1 MGNLEEWMDEEKII
15 KFFNEYNFSP
25 KSIQIIK
32 NKRKNGLSN
41 FCFVTFF
48 DKYEANDALV
58 KLDGKQ
64 IPNTNST
71 FKLKLA
77 NSNSESIDVYVGNL
91 SEKID
96 NLELYNLFK
105 EKYPSVHH
113 TSIITRNNISEGY
126 GFINFLEKEESE
138 KCIKEMDGF
147 IFYNKPLRVKGKINN
162 YHKKNDNYGKKKSE
176 EEKEEDKEEEEKEKE
191 EICNDII
198 TENYIEFFGILKG
211 HYGPVTSLVCSEDE
225 NGSLLLFSGSEDTTI
240 IKWELFV
247 DDKKIEEN
255 KYIDQKEELLFG
267 KPKKIIREHYNF
279 ITCLSLNTDKKK
291 LASSSL
297 DKTIIIRDT
306 YTLNQELIIEDFKSG
321 VTSVW
326 FSYDNKLI
334 FGAEKNK
341 IIKFYNSHGDLRF
354 TDKILKAYITCF
366 LNSNNKKRNSFF
378 VGLSDGKVRI
388 YNNEYNIE
396 EEIPLYDSIKYSYD
410 KIETNNEEKYSV
422 VSLAIDDDEDFL
434 FVGYRNG
441 IVAIFSLEENNLNY
455 EKKIKK
461 IIKNDRKEI
470 NSIIFKSKFFEYI
483 FIADNKG
490 FNIRKIV
497 GGKKIFEDNSAAC
510 FSFCFDE
517 NRNNLFA
524 GFGDGIIRVYH
535 LKKDY

>member
-1 MGNLEEWMDEEKII
+1 MGNLEEWMDEEKIM

-32 NKRKNGLSN
+32 NKRKDGLPY

-113 TSIITRNNISEGY
+113 TSIITRNNISKGY

-138 KCIKEMDGF
+138 KCIKEMDGY
-147 IFYNKPLRVKGKINN
+147 IFYNKPLKVKRKINN
-162 YHKKNDNYGKKKSE
+162 YQKKMIITEKKSE
-176 EEKEEDKEEEEKEKE
+176 EEKEEEEEEEKEKE
-191 EICNDII
+191 EEEICNDINI
-198 TENYIEFFGILKG
+198 ENVIEFFGILKG
-211 HYGPVTSLVCSEDE
+211 HNGPVTSLVCSEDE

-240 IKWELFV
+240 IKWELF
-247 DDKKIEEN
+247 DNKKIEEK
-255 KYIDQKEELLFG
+255 KYNYQKEELPFE
-267 KPKKIIREHYNF
+267 KPKKIIREHNNF

-291 LASSSL
+291 LASSCL
-297 DKTIIIRDT
+297 DKTIIIRDI
-306 YTLNQELIIEDFKSG
+306 YTLNQELIIKDFKSG
-321 VTSVW
+321 VTAVW
-326 FSYDNKLI
+326 FSYDDRLI
-334 FGAEKNK
+334 FSAEKNEK
-341 IIKFYNSHGDLRF
+341 IKFYNSHGDLRF
-354 TDKILKAYITCF
+354 FDKNLKAYVTCF
-366 LNSNNKKRNSFF
+366 LNTNNKKRYSFF

-388 YNNEYNIE
+388 YNKEYNIE

-410 KIETNNEEKYSV
+410 KIEINNKEKYSV
-422 VSLAIDDDEDFL
+422 VSLAIDDDEDYL
-434 FVGYRNG
+434 FIGYRNG
-441 IVAIFSLEENNLNY
+441 IIAIFGLEESDSNY
-455 EKKIKK
+455 EKNIIR

-470 NSIIFKSKFFEYI
+470 NSIFFKSKFYEYI

-490 FNIRKIV
+490 FNIRKIII
-497 GGKKIFEDNSAAC
+497 GKKIFEDNSAAC

-517 NRNNLFA
+517 NRNYLFA